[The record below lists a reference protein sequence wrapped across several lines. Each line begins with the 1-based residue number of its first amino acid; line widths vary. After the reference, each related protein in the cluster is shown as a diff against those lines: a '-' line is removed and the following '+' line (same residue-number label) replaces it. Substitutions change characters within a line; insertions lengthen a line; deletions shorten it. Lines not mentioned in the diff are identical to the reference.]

1 MSGLRSFQDSWLQHP
16 VEALILVLALPP
28 SSQEAVNRDEVWI
41 GRRVARGGGGGV
53 RVVVG
58 AQREAQRPVGAEH
71 HHAVGVGAEH
81 HRHLSLIHI

>member
-41 GRRVARGGGGGV
+41 GRRVARIG
-53 RVVVG
+53 
-58 AQREAQRPVGAEH
+58 RPGIVAGLTA
-71 HHAVGVGAEH
+71 AKGH
-81 HRHLSLIHI
+81 HRRPSCRIEQVIDRGRLRRLDGRRR